1 MRRREFFS
9 LVGGAAAAWPLSAR
23 GQQLAKAPIIGFL
36 GASTASAGNQ
46 WAAAFV
52 QRLKE
57 LGWIEGQTVA
67 IEYRWADGRNERVA
81 EIASEFA
88 GSRWL
93 L

>member
-36 GASTASAGNQ
+36 GATTASAGNQ

-67 IEYRWADGRNERVA
+67 IEYRWADGRNG
-81 EIASEFA
+81 ASPRSPPNSS